1 MSFRQFVSDQLL
13 RSDGKKLGIKVQIRS
28 DRVSVGRRGGRLTGA
43 QASVS
48 TGAPRGTLTRSA
60 IQRGW
65 QKPGEVTVT
74 IVTTDGVEMVSSV
87 EDEKKAR
94 DWCARFNTRSGVH
107 LKE

>member
-1 MSFRQFVSDQLL
+1 MSFRQFVSDQVLIA
-13 RSDGKKLGIKVQIRS
+13 DGKKLGIRVQIRS
-28 DRVSVGRRGGRLTGA
+28 DRVSVGRTGGRLTGA

-48 TGAPRGTLTRSA
+48 TGAPRGTLTRSV

-65 QKPGEVTVT
+65 QKPGEVTIT

-87 EDEKKAR
+87 KEERKAR

-107 LKE
+107 RQE